1 MLIDIINN
9 KNINEIRTYINN
21 TPIADVA
28 YELENASASQI
39 FFLLRVI
46 GTEDAAELFSY
57 FEPDIQ
63 QKIVEKIL
71 ESDNTEILNILQ
83 TDELADLL
91 EEMPALIAKRI
102 LEITPKEK
110 RNIINVIL
118 NYKDD
123 EVGSIAAVDIVL
135 LKDTSYCKNG
145 LNKIKRLYEKKNAEL
160 SHYFF
165 VVNEN
170 RKLVG
175 GALLEDIVFAEEGT
189 KINEVMF
196 PVASVKTTDKIEY
209 ASQVFAEH
217 DMSSIPVVDKN
228 DFVVGMITSD
238 DIIDAINEAATED
251 IYKMAAISDKESE
264 KEYLKKSNWSIVK
277 SRVFWLILL
286 LIGSTL
292 SQLIIEKFT
301 GVAEKALSLTA
312 ISAIITT
319 AVITGMVPVIS
330 GSAGNAGSQSATTI
344 MRAYAL
350 GEIEKSDFK
359 KAIWKEFNV
368 SVVTGSIL
376 FAVNFARLLI
386 YFLSTSYNSLTA
398 HPAPFIIISL
408 VSSLS
413 LFIVIIFSK
422 FLGTIIP
429 IIAIKLKRD
438 PAVMSAPLLST
449 MTDAISTLIF
459 FGITLAV
466 LLLIYPPSTAV
477 II

>member
-1 MLIDIINN
+1 MLLNIINN
-9 KNINEIRTYINN
+9 KNINEIRQYVNN

-28 YELENASASQI
+28 YELEDASASDI

-57 FEPDIQ
+57 FDAQIQ
-63 QKIVEKIL
+63 QEIVEKIL
-71 ESDNTEILNILQ
+71 ESDNTQILDILQ

-110 RNIINVIL
+110 RNIINMIL

-123 EVGSIAAVDIVL
+123 EVGSITAVDIVL
-135 LKDTSYCKNG
+135 LKESSFCKNG
-145 LNKIKRLYEKKNAEL
+145 LNKIKRLYERQNAEL

-165 VVNEN
+165 VVNDE
-170 RKLVG
+170 KQLVG

-189 KINEVMF
+189 RINEVMF

-217 DMSSIPVVDKN
+217 DMSSIPVVDKHN
-228 DFVVGMITSD
+228 FVVGMITSD

-301 GVAEKALSLTA
+301 GLAQAKLQYTTITSV
-312 ISAIITT
+312 ITT
-319 AVITGMVPVIS
+319 AIITGMVPVIS

-350 GEIEKSDFK
+350 GEIENSDFK
-359 KAIWKEFNV
+359 KAIAKEFNV
-368 SVVTGSIL
+368 SLVTGAIL
-376 FAVNFARLLI
+376 FAVNFLRLII
-386 YFLSTSYNSLTA
+386 YFLSTSYTKMLES
-398 HPAPFIIISL
+398 PMPFIIIAL

-459 FGITLAV
+459 FGITLAI
-466 LLLIYPPSTAV
+466 LLLIYR
-477 II
+477 